1 LELVLNE
8 MEQKLRSKNMKLKK
22 QHANFLARK
31 ITKDLLNS
39 EFIEARKDRMAISA
53 ECERILLE
61 DIEKEIKLDEQ
72 VNVILENMED
82 DISFYNADF
91 KQLFWMTKKRLAN
104 EFDVNLNF
112 EDRFSNIAH
121 NMMDFLYEE
130 DFIHFTVSDNQ
141 VKNLIANSIDQFIK
155 GYDEADSLAYDKIKN
170 YKRKLIPGTE
180 DYELIFKRLYE
191 EELIKKGLL

>member
-1 LELVLNE
+1 
-8 MEQKLRSKNMKLKK
+8 MRMKL
-22 QHANFLARK
+22 HHTPYVSRRITRDLISCDFVEVRK
-31 ITKDLLNS
+31 EKHS
-39 EFIEARKDRMAISA
+39 IEA
-53 ECERILLE
+53 EVERILDE
-61 DIEKEIKLDEQ
+61 DLEKEFGLDEKVQ
-72 VNVILENMED
+72 EILEEQEEE
-82 DISFYNADF
+82 IEYLNADRR
-91 KQLFWMTKKRLAN
+91 QLFWMTKKRLAN
-104 EFDVNLNF
+104 DFDVNLNF

-121 NMMDFLYEE
+121 NIMDFLYEE

-141 VKNLIANSIDQFIK
+141 VKNLIANSTDQFIK